1 MGVDLD
7 DVKLSYQKYAI
18 AEKLYATLTQGVNEE
33 VSDDEARVI
42 CVQQIFVSSQERAVE
57 VQNKLA
63 NGDDFASVASNYNEK
78 DSIEITVKRGDY
90 PSEVDRAAFNLDNG
104 QQSGMITTAEGYYF
118 VKCLSKYEEE
128 LTELNKI
135 DIIAQR
141 QKQQFD
147 DVFHEFIVASEFDL
161 NEQIW
166 KDIDLDIS
174 GTIQTDSFF
183 KVYDKYFK

>member
-1 MGVDLD
+1 M
-7 DVKLSYQKYAI
+7 
-18 AEKLYATLTQGVNEE
+18 
-33 VSDDEARVI
+33 
-42 CVQQIFVSSQERAVE
+42 
-57 VQNKLA
+57 
-63 NGDDFASVASNYNEK
+63 
-78 DSIEITVKRGDY
+78 
-90 PSEVDRAAFNLDNG
+90 
-104 QQSGMITTAEGYYF
+104 
-118 VKCLSKYEEE
+118 KCLSKYEEE